1 MTWSLRECDCCNSSA
16 VRAPLLKENVSSRHR
31 TQDELLKY
39 EFDLL
44 RTYCPHCRHKRNPI
58 PSPLPRVMGV
68 VPGPDIFPRS
78 HRLKTQP
85 TSSSS
90 ATTVHA
96 CLDYT
101 LMDYSHLDYRRSDY
115 KAIWTIPNWTTYIW
129 CLDYR
134 RLDYK
139 HCQRHNR
146 HEDCIHITQDHISQ
160 FTSLEHITIL
170 ELIRHY
176 L

>member
-1 MTWSLRECDCCNSSA
+1 MTWSLREDCCNSSA
-16 VRAPLLKENVSSRHR
+16 VRAPLLKEKVSSRHR

-90 ATTVHA
+90 ATTIHA

-101 LMDYSHLDYRRSDY
+101 LMDYSHLDYHRSDY
-115 KAIWTIPNWTTYIW
+115 KAIWTTPNWTTYDVWTIAVW
-129 CLDYR
+129 TTKTFGLQR
-134 RLDYK
+134 RLDYS
-139 HCQRHNR
+139 NW
-146 HEDCIHITQDHISQ
+146 T
-160 FTSLEHITIL
+160 TT
-170 ELIRHY
+170 
-176 L
+176 